1 MSYNQ
6 GYNQGYQQQPY
17 GQQQQGY
24 AQQPYGQQ
32 QQGYGQQPY
41 GQQQQ
46 GYGQQPYGQ
55 QQQAYNPQQNSYQQ
69 QHQQY
74 QHQQQH
80 PAAPNQSAELR
91 RWFDAVDADR
101 SGQLST
107 EELQKA
113 LINGDWTPFNYETVR
128 LMMNMFDT
136 DNSGMINFAEFSGLW
151 QYIEEW
157 RTCFAA
163 FDQDKSGSI
172 DFNELRTAMRSF
184 RYNLSDDFLRLLIKK
199 YDRTGKGD
207 VSFDNFVQI
216 AVTVKSLTDAF
227 MRIDKE
233 GRGFATI
240 GYEQFLELVVTNR

>member
-6 GYNQGYQQQPY
+6 GYNQGYQQQGYGQQQQPY
-17 GQQQQGY
+17 GQQQGY
-24 AQQPYGQQ
+24 GQQQQPYGHQQGYSQQQGYQQ
-32 QQGYGQQPY
+32 QQGYGQQ
-41 GQQQQ
+41 G
-46 GYGQQPYGQ
+46 
-55 QQQAYNPQQNSYQQ
+55 QQNSYQQ

-74 QHQQQH
+74 QQQQQH

-172 DFNELRTAMRSF
+172 DFNELKTAMRSF

-233 GRGFATI
+233 GRGYATI